1 MKNKSSVIA
10 GTRVA
15 IAASI
20 FAFAW
25 ASVSAAEMAGTAR
38 PLTEF
43 QAVSNS
49 DLLVLGPVDVVDQSK
64 GRVQV
69 LGQWIPVSANQL
81 SQDLLGHVV
90 AAYGSI
96 TPEGS
101 FQVAAVHEQSSID
114 YVSGE
119 TRLYLKG
126 SISDI
131 DALHGTARIG
141 ALSVDYSGALHTL
154 VAEDLAVGT
163 VVSFSGLRYTDPS
176 KLFADNGV
184 AHPVAVLGQ
193 TGSGFATAGQ
203 TGSGFATRGQT
214 GSGFA
219 VAGQTGSGFAAA
231 GQTGSGFAT
240 RGQTGSGFA
249 VAGQTGSGFATRG
262 QTGSGFAVAGQ
273 TGSGF
278 AAAGQTG
285 SGFATRG
292 QTGSGFAVAG
302 QTGSGFAVAGQTGS
316 GFATR
321 GQTGSGFAVAGQTG
335 SGFAAAGQ
343 TGSGFAKIQGQTGSG
358 FAAAGQTGSGFRAAG
373 QTGSGL
379 VKVQGQT
386 GSGL

>member
-1 MKNKSSVIA
+1 MKNKTSVIA

-25 ASVSAAEMAGTAR
+25 ASAVSAAELAGTAR
-38 PLTEF
+38 PAAEF

-49 DLLVLGPVDVVDQSK
+49 DLLVLGPVDLVDQSK

-69 LGQWIPVSANQL
+69 LGQWISLSANQV
-81 SQDLLGHVV
+81 SQDLLGRVV
-90 AAYGSI
+90 AVYGSI

-101 FQVAAVHEQSSID
+101 FQVAAVHEQNSID
-114 YVSGE
+114 YVSGA

-126 SISDI
+126 SISGLDT
-131 DALHGTARIG
+131 LHGTARIG
-141 ALSVDYSGALHTL
+141 TLSVDYSGALHTL

-163 VVSFSGLRYTDPS
+163 VVSFSGLRFTDPS
-176 KLFADNGV
+176 KLYADNGV
-184 AHPVAVLGQ
+184 AHQVATLGQ

-203 TGSGFATRGQT
+203 TGSGFAAAGQTGSGLVKTQGQT

-219 VAGQTGSGFAAA
+219 TAGQTGSGFAAA
-231 GQTGSGFAT
+231 GQTGSGFAKI
-240 RGQTGSGFA
+240 Q
-249 VAGQTGSGFATRG
+249 GQTGSGFAT
-262 QTGSGFAVAGQ
+262 AGQ

-285 SGFATRG
+285 SGFAKI
-292 QTGSGFAVAG
+292 Q
-302 QTGSGFAVAGQTGS
+302 GQTGS
-316 GFATR
+316 GFAT
-321 GQTGSGFAVAGQTG
+321 AGQTG

-358 FAAAGQTGSGFRAAG
+358 FAAAGQTGSGFAKIQGQTGSGFAAAG
-373 QTGSGL
+373 QTGSGFA
-379 VKVQGQT
+379 KIQGQT
-386 GSGL
+386 GSGFAAAG

>member
-1 MKNKSSVIA
+1 MNEISVRRLGLKGSRMKNKTSVIA

-25 ASVSAAEMAGTAR
+25 ASVSAADLAGTSGPAA
-38 PLTEF
+38 EF
-43 QAVSNS
+43 QALSNS
-49 DLLVLGPVDVVDQSK
+49 DLLVLGPVDLVDESK

-69 LGQWIPVSANQL
+69 LGQWIPLSANQV
-81 SQDLLGHVV
+81 SQDLLGRVV
-90 AAYGSI
+90 AVYGSI

-101 FQVAAVHEQSSID
+101 FQVAAVHEQNSID
-114 YVSGE
+114 YVSGA

-126 SISDI
+126 SITDL

-154 VAEDLAVGT
+154 AAEDVAVGT
-163 VVSFSGLRYTDPS
+163 VVSFSGMRYTDPT
-176 KLFADNGV
+176 KLYADDGLAHQV
-184 AHPVAVLGQ
+184 AILGQ

-203 TGSGFATRGQT
+203 TGSGFVKIQGQTGSGFRAAGQTGSGFVKVQGQT

-219 VAGQTGSGFAAA
+219 VAGQTGSGFRAA
-231 GQTGSGFAT
+231 GQTGSGFVKIQ
-240 RGQTGSGFA
+240 GQTGSGFA
-249 VAGQTGSGFATRG
+249 VAGQTGSGLVKI
-262 QTGSGFAVAGQ
+262 Q
-273 TGSGF
+273 
-278 AAAGQTG
+278 GQTG
-285 SGFATRG
+285 SGFAT
-292 QTGSGFAVAG
+292 AG

-316 GFATR
+316 GLVKIQ

-335 SGFAAAGQ
+335 SGLG
-343 TGSGFAKIQGQTGSG
+343 KIQGQTGSG
-358 FAAAGQTGSGFRAAG
+358 F
-373 QTGSGL
+373 

>member
-1 MKNKSSVIA
+1 MNEISVRRLGLKGSRMKNKTSVIA

-25 ASVSAAEMAGTAR
+25 ASVSAADLAGTSGPAA
-38 PLTEF
+38 EF
-43 QAVSNS
+43 QALSNS
-49 DLLVLGPVDVVDQSK
+49 DLLVLGPVDLVDESK

-69 LGQWIPVSANQL
+69 LGQWIPLSANQV
-81 SQDLLGHVV
+81 SQDLLGRVV
-90 AAYGSI
+90 AVYGSI

-101 FQVAAVHEQSSID
+101 FQVAAVHEQNSID
-114 YVSGE
+114 YVSGA

-126 SISDI
+126 SITDL

-154 VAEDLAVGT
+154 AAEDVAVGT
-163 VVSFSGLRYTDPS
+163 VVSFSGMRYTDPT
-176 KLFADNGV
+176 KLYADDGLAHQV
-184 AHPVAVLGQ
+184 AILGQ

-203 TGSGFATRGQT
+203 TGSGFVKIQGQTGSGFAVAGQTGSGLVKIQGQTGSGFATAGQT

-219 VAGQTGSGFAAA
+219 VAGQTGSGFVKV
-231 GQTGSGFAT
+231 Q
-240 RGQTGSGFA
+240 
-249 VAGQTGSGFATRG
+249 
-262 QTGSGFAVAGQ
+262 
-273 TGSGF
+273 
-278 AAAGQTG
+278 
-285 SGFATRG
+285 G

-316 GFATR
+316 GLVKIQGQTGSGFVKVQ

-335 SGFAAAGQ
+335 SGFAV
-343 TGSGFAKIQGQTGSG
+343 
-358 FAAAGQTGSGFRAAG
+358 AG

-379 VKVQGQT
+379 
-386 GSGL
+386 